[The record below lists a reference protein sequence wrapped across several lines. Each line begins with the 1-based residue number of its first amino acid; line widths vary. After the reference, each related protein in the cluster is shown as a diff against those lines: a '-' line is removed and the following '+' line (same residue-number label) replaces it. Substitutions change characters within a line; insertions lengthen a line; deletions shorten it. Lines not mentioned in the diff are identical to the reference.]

1 MHTVRKLPR
10 RSLIAA
16 ALGSALALSASALA
30 QSGPPP
36 GALPPGA
43 LPPGGPPPGA
53 FPPPGG
59 MPAMPPLPPA
69 PPVGAVPRADAAPGI
84 TSAQPLGSVWGDVAR
99 MPDFFSGNWMNMQS
113 FLDKANDTPLTPA
126 AKAYAAKYKPIED
139 IPFAGPGCR
148 TAGMPLVQR
157 LGMPIK
163 FFYEP
168 GMIAI
173 YIENSS
179 MTRFIKLGGK
189 HTQEPNPTYLGE
201 SIGYFEGDT
210 LVVDSTGFN
219 DDILL
224 QYTNLPG
231 KGLSPFILPPDSVF
245 GPHGPNLRMVERMR
259 LLDPD
264 TLEIKMTVYDDTVW
278 AKPYVA
284 DDRIYRRQRGANGW
298 PNEWVCGTVDD
309 PLEFDPKLNHSVMED
324 PEAVLKRLKEKD
336 GK

>member
-1 MHTVRKLPR
+1 MRTVHKLPR

-16 ALGSALALSASALA
+16 VLGSALALAAPTLA
-30 QSGPPP
+30 QPAPPLGGMPAPPP
-36 GALPPGA
+36 GGLPA
-43 LPPGGPPPGA
+43 LPPGG
-53 FPPPGG
+53 F
-59 MPAMPPLPPA
+59 PAMPPVPPA
-69 PPVGAVPRADAAPGI
+69 PPVGAVPRADPAPGI
-84 TSAQPLGSVWGDVAR
+84 TSAKPLGSTWGDVAR

-113 FLDKANDTPLTPA
+113 FLDKTNDTPLTPA
-126 AKAYAAKYKPIED
+126 AKAHAAKYKPIED

-179 MTRFIKLGGK
+179 MTRFIKLGGQ
-189 HTQEPNPTYLGE
+189 HTPEPNPTYMGE
-201 SIGYFEGDT
+201 SIAHFEGDT
-210 LVVDSTGFN
+210 LVIDSTGFR

-224 QYTNLPG
+224 QYTNFPG
-231 KGLSPFILPPDSVF
+231 KGTSPFILPPDTVF

-259 LLDPD
+259 LLDAD

-278 AKPYVA
+278 TKPYVA
-284 DDRIYRRQRGANGW
+284 DDRIYRRQRGNDGW
-298 PNEWVCGTVDD
+298 PNEWVCGVIDD
-309 PLEFDPKLNHSVMED
+309 PLEFDPALNASVMQD
-324 PEAVLKRLKEKD
+324 PEAVLKRIKERE